1 MFAAA
6 SLARPLRAALDS
18 FATLGGAPARMVIGG
33 SVDLARRVTELDERP
48 DLVALA
54 DVEIFRRLL
63 LGPHADWYA
72 RFATNRLVIA
82 YADRSRHANALDSLS
97 WPDVLSRDDVE
108 VGRAD
113 PGRAPVGYRTL
124 LAWKLAERRLAQPGL
139 ARRLEAHAQ
148 LRNIRGN
155 EAELLALVASGNAD
169 YVWAYESSAR
179 AAGLRVLRL
188 PAWMDF
194 SDPAQQSW
202 YASESLRVAG
212 RSPSDS
218 VEMHG
223 EAIVY
228 VLSVPKAPPH
238 PEAASRLA
246 SYLLGEAGGR
256 VLRRAGLDVLA
267 RADSVLARPTP

>member
-6 SLARPLRAALDS
+6 SLARPLRSALDS
-18 FATLGGAPARMVIGG
+18 FAATGGAPARLVIAG
-33 SVDLARRVTELDERP
+33 SLDLARRVTELDEQP

-54 DVEIFRRLL
+54 DEEIFKRLL
-63 LGPHADWYA
+63 LGRHAASYT

-82 YADRSRHANALDSLS
+82 YADRSRHADALDSLS

-124 LAWKLAERRLAQPGL
+124 LAWKLAERHLARPGL
-139 ARRLEAHAQ
+139 AARLELHAAR
-148 LRNIRGN
+148 RNMRGS
-155 EAELLALVASGNAD
+155 EAEMLALVESGSAD

-194 SDPAQQSW
+194 SDPAQQAW

-212 RSPSDS
+212 RSPADS
-218 VEMHG
+218 IVLGG

-228 VLSVPKAPPH
+228 ILSVPRTAPH
-238 PEAASRLA
+238 AQSATRLA
-246 SYLLGEAGGR
+246 GYLVGQAGAR
-256 VLRRAGLDVLA
+256 ALREAGLDVLSKPDTVTA
-267 RADSVLARPTP
+267 EAKP